1 VALDEDAAGVGGA
14 ARWPLRGGDGGRR
27 GVALRAAR
35 MMQMGLA
42 I

>member
-1 VALDEDAAGVGGA
+1 VLGEDAAGVGGA

-27 GVALRAAR
+27 GELWRAAR
-35 MMQMGLA
+35 LKEMGLA